1 MLRAQGQ
8 KEGASVEA
16 AAPSTGEVFESS
28 PGWRGLV
35 GKVGG
40 ARTVKAE

>member
-16 AAPSTGEVFESS
+16 AAPSTGEVFESGS
-28 PGWRGLV
+28 GWRGLA
-35 GKVGG
+35 GEVGG
-40 ARTVKAE
+40 ARTMKAE